1 MTRSWTQAFQHAALR
16 WPARLNRLALVALML
31 GGAQA
36 HAGLFED
43 DEARRAV
50 TELRQQRLQDIEADK
65 AQTAALNAQIDQL
78 KRSLLD
84 MNAQLELLRA
94 DLAKQRGQDE
104 LLARDLSELQR
115 KQKDLQGSLDDRVRK
130 LEPQSMTL
138 DGKVFKVDPDEKR
151 EFDEAMARMRAADF
165 AGGAAGMTG
174 LLQRY
179 PSTGYRESAW
189 YWLGNAY
196 YGLRQYKESIA
207 AFKLLVDTSPDH
219 QRAPEALLSIA
230 NCFSELKDLDTARK
244 TLDLVTRQYPQAEAA
259 QAARDRL
266 ATLPAPPAPAP
277 AAPAKPRKA
286 K

>member
-1 MTRSWTQAFQHAALR
+1 MTRAL
-16 WPARLNRLALVALML
+16 PPSSFIAARLRGPSRWKRLALVALMW

-43 DEARRAV
+43 DEARRAI
-50 TELRQQRLQDIEADK
+50 TELRTQRTQDLEAAKTD
-65 AQTAALNAQIDQL
+65 AAALNAQIDQL

-84 MNAQLELLRA
+84 MNAQLEQLRA

-104 LLARDLSELQR
+104 VLARDLAEMQR
-115 KQKDLQGSLDDRVRK
+115 KQKDMQSSIDDRVRK
-130 LEPQSMTL
+130 LEPQPITL
-138 DGKVFKVDPDEKR
+138 DGKAFKVDPDEKR
-151 EFDEAMARMRAADF
+151 EFDEALARMRAADF

-174 LLQRY
+174 LLQRH
-179 PSTGYRESAW
+179 PGTGYRESAW
-189 YWLGNAY
+189 YWLGNAH

-219 QRAPEALLSIA
+219 QRSPEALLSIA
-230 NCFSELKDLDTARK
+230 NCFIELKDLDTARK

-259 QAARDRL
+259 QAARDRM
-266 ATLPAPPAPAP
+266 ATLPAAPAS
-277 AAPAKPRKA
+277 ASAPAKPHKA